1 MHRSKLSEQDYS
13 RTGNDP
19 KNWPMGLLEIQK
31 TVQERKL
38 VSGWI
43 DYRMAEIFV
52 IYPLDGVAVVSII
65 YKELQ
70 N

>member
-1 MHRSKLSEQDYS
+1 MHRSKLSEQDSS
-13 RTGNDP
+13 RTGNNP
-19 KNWPMGLLEIQK
+19 NNWPMGLLEIQK

-38 VSGWI
+38 VSEWI
-43 DYRMAEIFV
+43 DYKMAEIFA

-65 YKELQ
+65 YKKLQ